1 LRFILSKELILR
13 YISIKALY
21 DFEASLLIE
30 AVIKLNIKWEI
41 IVTKKKESV
50 TQNRANIWSSNSISC
65 KIIEFVGIKV

>member
-1 LRFILSKELILR
+1 MRFVLSKELVLR

-30 AVIKLNIKWEI
+30 AVIKLNIKREI

-50 TQNRANIWSSNSISC
+50 AQNRTNIWSSNSNSC
-65 KIIEFVGIKV
+65 KISKFIGIKV